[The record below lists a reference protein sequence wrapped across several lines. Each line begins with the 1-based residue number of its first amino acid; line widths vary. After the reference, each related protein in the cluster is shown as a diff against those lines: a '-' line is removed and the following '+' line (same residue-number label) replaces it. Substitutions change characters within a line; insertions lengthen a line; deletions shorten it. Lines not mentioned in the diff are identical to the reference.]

1 MSPSIP
7 LARRG
12 TSVASH
18 ASLTERL
25 FSSSGDRRMAR
36 SIDDGLA
43 LVEEQLLREVRF
55 ADDVADVTTRY
66 LLDAGGKRVRPM
78 LALLIAQLGEGNT
91 QQVVDAAVAIEITHL
106 ASLYH
111 DDVMDEADMRR
122 GVPSAQAVWG
132 NSIAILAGDLLFA
145 RASKIVADLGP
156 RAIRLQAATFE
167 RLVLGQLHETIGPR
181 DEQDPIEHY
190 LDVLADKTGSL
201 IACAAQMGV
210 IYSGADPELESAVL
224 AFGERTGV
232 AFQLVDDVLD
242 LADQPEETGK
252 LAGTDLRAGVST
264 LPLLYLTRLAATD
277 QDAATLLARIQRD
290 VEHDET
296 PESEADLTAAIA
308 ELRDHEVTARTIAEA
323 HRWAAEAVEAL
334 APLPEGPVKKALTR
348 FADTIVERTR

>member
-25 FSSSGDRRMAR
+25 FASSGDRRMAR

-181 DEQDPIEHY
+181 EGQDPIEHY

-210 IYSGADPELESAVL
+210 IYSGADPELESAVV

-277 QDAATLLARIQRD
+277 PDAAALLARIQRD
-290 VEHDET
+290 VEHEET
-296 PESEADLTAAIA
+296 PETEADLTAAIA

-323 HRWAAEAVEAL
+323 HRWAAEAVDAL

>member
-1 MSPSIP
+1 M
-7 LARRG
+7 
-12 TSVASH
+12 
-18 ASLTERL
+18 
-25 FSSSGDRRMAR
+25 
-36 SIDDGLA
+36 
-43 LVEEQLLREVRF
+43 
-55 ADDVADVTTRY
+55 ADVTTRY

-132 NSIAILAGDLLFA
+132 NSVAILAGDLLFA

-181 DEQDPIEHY
+181 DDQDPIEHY

-252 LAGTDLRAGVST
+252 LAGTDLRAGVAT
-264 LPLLYLTRLAATD
+264 LPSSTCAGSRSRTPPRRRCSPGSNATSRTRRRPSPRPTSPRPSPSCATTRSRPAPSRRRTAGPPRRSTRSRPSRRARSEGADALRRHHRRAHALAAARPRRLAGIRTTTPPHGRHGD
-277 QDAATLLARIQRD
+277 D
-290 VEHDET
+290 DE
-296 PESEADLTAAIA
+296 PENQ
-308 ELRDHEVTARTIAEA
+308 
-323 HRWAAEAVEAL
+323 
-334 APLPEGPVKKALTR
+334 
-348 FADTIVERTR
+348 